1 MDLNARW
8 KADLESW
15 AIPDEIL
22 RTAPRNPWG
31 HDVRRFARRTAREI
45 GKPAGPTYER
55 AREALGES
63 VLDVGAGAGA
73 ASLPLQP
80 AELIAVDENP
90 AMLAELGRLRPDATL
105 IEGRWPDVEAPEA
118 DVVVC
123 AHVVFN
129 VPELAEFLVALDDH
143 GRNRVVVELPE
154 VHPTSWL
161 NPLWEHFH
169 GLVRPTG
176 PTSDDAAEIAAS
188 LGFDVT
194 LESRRSPD
202 SMFETAEEMADSACR
217 RLCLD
222 PSRAPEVIAAAES
235 LGVWPAPPRTFVTM
249 WWDVRK

>member
-1 MDLNARW
+1 MNARW
-8 KADLESW
+8 QADLESW

-22 RTAPRNPWG
+22 RTTTVNPWL
-31 HDVRRFARRTAREI
+31 HNVQRMSRRAASEI
-45 GKPAGPTYER
+45 SAPAGPTYDR
-55 AREALGES
+55 ARQAMGES

-73 ASLPLQP
+73 ASLPLEP
-80 AELIAVDENP
+80 AELIAVDQNP
-90 AMLAELGRLRPDATL
+90 EMLAELGRLRPDARL

-123 AHVVFN
+123 AHVVYN
-129 VPELAEFLVALDDH
+129 VPELAQFLVALDDH
-143 GRNRVVVELPE
+143 ARKRVVVELSD

-169 GLVRPTG
+169 GLVRPTR

-194 LESRRSPD
+194 LESRPAPEP
-202 SMFETAEEMADSACR
+202 MFPSAEEMADSACR

-222 PSRAPEVIAAAES
+222 PSRAPEVIAAAEA
-235 LGVWPAPPRTFVTM
+235 LGVWPSRPRTFITM